1 MNHVMNNH
9 TLKKKKKNSDKE
21 GAREQRKMA
30 RSGPRKLV
38 ESVIWTEFEG
48 G

>member
-9 TLKKKKKNSDKE
+9 TFFFFNSDKE

-30 RSGPRKLV
+30 RSGARKLV